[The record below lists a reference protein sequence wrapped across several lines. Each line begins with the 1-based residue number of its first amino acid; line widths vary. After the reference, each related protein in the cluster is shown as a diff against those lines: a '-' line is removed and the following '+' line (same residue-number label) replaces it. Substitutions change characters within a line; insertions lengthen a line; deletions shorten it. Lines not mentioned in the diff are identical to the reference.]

1 MLVDFMFSQPYQSL
15 IESQDRCLDYSN
27 PNSVIESNL
36 NQFETT
42 VRVDVPA

>member
-1 MLVDFMFSQPYQSL
+1 MLVDFMFSQPLSL
-15 IESQDRCLDYSN
+15 IESQDRFLDYSN